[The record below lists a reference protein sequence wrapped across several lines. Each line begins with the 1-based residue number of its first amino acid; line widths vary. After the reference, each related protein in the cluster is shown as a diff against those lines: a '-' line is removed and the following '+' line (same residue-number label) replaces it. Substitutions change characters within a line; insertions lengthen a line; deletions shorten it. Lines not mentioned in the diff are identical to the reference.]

1 LTSGKTGLREA
12 LELESQLLDGISSLA
27 SLKIDTT
34 NMTIHELRDLVSSR
48 VAFSDHTF
56 EMSFQSFAF
65 KSGVPIDA
73 DFVFDVRCLPN
84 PHWIP
89 HLRALTGLDQE
100 VIKFLDQQEDVV
112 KMTGDIQGFV
122 SSWLP
127 SLEAS
132 NRSYLT
138 IAIGC
143 TGGQHRSVY
152 IAEKLHAHFSQ
163 NKKQAQVRH
172 RELKP
177 EEAITNEAN
186 A

>member
-1 LTSGKTGLREA
+1 MS
-12 LELESQLLDGISSLA
+12 GISSLA

-48 VAFSDHTF
+48 VAVSDHTF

-73 DFVFDVRCLPN
+73 DFVFDVRSLPN

-89 HLRALTGLDQE
+89 HLRALTGLDEE
-100 VIKFLDQQEDVV
+100 VIKFLDQQEDVA

-122 SSWLP
+122 STWLP

-163 NKKQAQVRH
+163 NKKQTQVRH

-177 EEAITNEAN
+177 GEAITNDAN